1 MVWFVFSVIL
11 LLVAIVLFAI
21 LPRFA
26 KEPDY
31 QDPMAPRKIVL
42 IWATGSL
49 VIGLL
54 FGFLSTVYT
63 QSVGQASVI
72 TNLGGTINSQNVQPG
87 FAFKAPW
94 QQRHVWDLFSQS
106 VTYAGSVEAAPLY
119 TGGEVVGA
127 SITTSVKGGAQ
138 ADFDMSVA
146 YNLNGDKVTEL
157 FSTYRTQERFT
168 KQIIEPK
175 ILAIVRDIPSSYSP
189 VEFRGEKRGETQS
202 RMLERLNEELND
214 YGVEVTVVNLQN
226 IVFTEEVENSIRAV
240 EVAQQKEAEAEAE
253 LRATEVSAQAQV
265 VEAEA
270 AADAKRIQAQG
281 EADANNL
288 LEESLTDRVL
298 QQKWIDAIR
307 DNKNST
313 IVIPDGAAPLLNLN
327 TNPTN

>member
-1 MVWFVFSVIL
+1 MILFVLGIT
-11 LLVAIVLFAI
+11 LVLTGVGLFI
-21 LPRFA
+21 FA
-26 KEPDY
+26 KGLPTRSFDSN
-31 QDPMAPRKIVL
+31 PRLTMSI
-42 IWATGSL
+42 IAGASL
-49 VIGLL
+49 VVGLLIGLPS
-54 FGFLSTVYT
+54 FFYT

-87 FAFKAPW
+87 FAFKLPW

-146 YNLNGDKVTEL
+146 YNLNGDKVTDL
-157 FSTYRTQERFT
+157 FRTYRTQERFT

-175 ILAIVRDIPSSYSP
+175 ILAIVRDIPSVYSP
-189 VEFRGEKRGETQS
+189 VEFRGEKRGEAQAK
-202 RMLERLNEELND
+202 MLERLNEELNA

-240 EVAQQKEAEAEAE
+240 EVAQQKEAEAEAN

-270 AADAKRIQAQG
+270 AADARRIQAQG
-281 EADANNL
+281 ESDANEL
-288 LEESLTDRVL
+288 LEESLTDKVL

-307 DNKNST
+307 DNENSV
-313 IVIPDGAAPLLNLN
+313 IVIPDGAAPLINLN
-327 TNPTN
+327 GVPTN